1 MTQPRIGDAASTD
14 TAQAPQ
20 ARRVLV
26 SWNNEP
32 RSLPAG
38 LTIGEA
44 IEAAGVRLWVYMVEL
59 NGELVRHEQFGE
71 VCLDEGDIVELVHM
85 PYGG

>member
-1 MTQPRIGDAASTD
+1 MAQPRIDDASSTHP
-14 TAQAPQ
+14 TQAPQ
-20 ARRVLV
+20 AQRVLV

-38 LTIGEA
+38 LTVAEA

-59 NGELVRHEQFGE
+59 NGDLVRHEEFDGVYLE
-71 VCLDEGDIVELVHM
+71 EGDIVELVHM